1 MAITNQAAADK
12 IAAYL
17 RHDISLA
24 ELVNWAE
31 EAIME
36 GEFAAS

>member
-1 MAITNQAAADK
+1 MAITKQIVAHK

-24 ELVNWAE
+24 ELVDWTEKAM
-31 EAIME
+31 ME
-36 GEFAAS
+36 G